1 MIKQVNF
8 NLRSTKVILIFVLVV
23 LFTTTTFTQALELK
37 TEPRELGKQI
47 ENVCNDDLNCLN
59 NYKFIFW
66 DLFQTENKAT
76 QKINYLY
83 VLLYLY
89 SL

>member
-1 MIKQVNF
+1 MTRK
-8 NLRSTKVILIFVLVV
+8 ILILLLA
-23 LFTTTTFTQALELK
+23 LFTTTSFWRALDLK

-47 ENVCNDDLNCLN
+47 ENVCKQETKCLDT
-59 NYKFIFW
+59 YKFIFW